1 MLPDPLLILLGI
13 AVGTFGTLV
22 GAGGGFVLVPLL
34 AILEPALATAAITGV
49 SLAVVAMNA
58 TSGALAYAR
67 DRRIDYR
74 SGILFALAT
83 LPGSILGALATKFL
97 ERRFFDIAFALL
109 LLGLAVLLIRRGEP
123 TAHAEPADGIVAT
136 RWHPQR
142 DLTDRAGTRHR
153 YRVHLPLG
161 VAVSFVV
168 GFASSLLG
176 IGGGVIHVPVLIGV
190 LGFPTHIATATSHF
204 VLAIMATAGTVTH
217 VLGGDLDGLARQTI
231 LLGVGAVVGAQIG
244 ARLST
249 RVHGLLIV
257 RALAV
262 ALAVVGL
269 RLGAQS
275 LFGR

>member
-1 MLPDPLLILLGI
+1 MPPDPILFLLGV

-34 AILEPALATAAITGV
+34 ALHEPALATASITGE
-49 SLAVVAMNA
+49 SLAVVALNA

-74 SGILFALAT
+74 SGIPFAIAT
-83 LPGSILGALATKFL
+83 LPGSILGAIATKFL
-97 ERRFFDIAFALL
+97 ERRYFDIAFALL
-109 LLGLAVLLIRRGEP
+109 LIGLAVLLVRRGEAKP
-123 TAHAEPADGIVAT
+123 PAEAAEGAAG
-136 RWHPQR
+136 RWYPQR
-142 DLTDRAGTRHR
+142 DFTDRAGTRHH

-161 VAVSFVV
+161 IAVSFVV

-176 IGGGVIHVPVLIGV
+176 IGGGIIHVPVLIGV

-204 VLAIMATAGTVTH
+204 VLAIMATTGTLTH
-217 VLGGDLDGLARQTI
+217 VVGGDLDGLWSQI
-231 LLGVGAVVGAQIG
+231 LLLGIGAVIGAQIG
-244 ARLST
+244 ARLSA

-262 ALAVVGL
+262 GLAFVGL
-269 RLGAQS
+269 RLAAKS
-275 LFGR
+275 LFGL

>member
-1 MLPDPLLILLGI
+1 MLPDPLLFLLGVV
-13 AVGTFGTLV
+13 VGTFGTLV

-49 SLAVVAMNA
+49 SLAVVAFNA

-74 SGILFALAT
+74 SGIPFAVAT
-83 LPGSILGALATKFL
+83 LPGSVLGAIITQYLD
-97 ERRFFDIAFALL
+97 RHWFDIAFSILL
-109 LLGLAVLLIRRGEP
+109 VGLAALLIRRGEAAP
-123 TAHAEPADGIVAT
+123 HPETAEGSG
-136 RWHPQR
+136 RWHVAR
-142 DLTDRAGTRHR
+142 DLTDRSGTRHR
-153 YRVHLPLG
+153 YRVNLPTG
-161 VAVSFVV
+161 VAISFVV

-176 IGGGVIHVPVLIGV
+176 IGGGIIHVPVLIGV

-204 VLAIMATAGTVTH
+204 VLAIMATAGTLTH
-217 VLGGDLDGLARQTI
+217 LVAGDLRGLERQTVI
-231 LLGVGAVVGAQIG
+231 LGIGAVIGAQIG

-262 ALAVVGL
+262 GLAFVGL
-269 RLGAQS
+269 RLGAKA
-275 LFGR
+275 LFGV

>member
-1 MLPDPLLILLGI
+1 MLPDPLLVLLGI

-34 AILEPALATAAITGV
+34 ALLEPTLATAAITGV

-74 SGILFALAT
+74 SGIPFAIAT
-83 LPGSILGALATKFL
+83 LPGSVLGAVATRYL
-97 ERRFFDIAFALL
+97 ERRWFDIAFAVLL
-109 LLGLAVLLIRRGEP
+109 LALAGLLVRRGEA
-123 TAHAEPADGIVAT
+123 TAPSETAEGGG
-136 RWHPQR
+136 RWRMAR

-153 YRVHLPLG
+153 YRVDLPLG
-161 VAVSFVV
+161 VAVSFAV

-176 IGGGVIHVPVLIGV
+176 IGGGVVHVPVLIGI

-204 VLAIMATAGTVTH
+204 VLAIMATAGTITH
-217 VLGGDLDGLARQTI
+217 VVSGDLAGLATQTV
-231 LLGVGAVVGAQIG
+231 LLGVGAVIGAQIG

-257 RALAV
+257 RALAL
-262 ALAVVGL
+262 ALALVGL
-269 RLGAQS
+269 RLGARS
-275 LFGR
+275 LFGL

>member
-1 MLPDPLLILLGI
+1 MLPDPLLVLLGV

-34 AILEPALATAAITGV
+34 ALLEPALATAAITGV
-49 SLAVVAMNA
+49 SLAVVALNA
-58 TSGALAYAR
+58 TSGAIAYAR

-74 SGILFALAT
+74 SGIPFALAT
-83 LPGSILGALATKFL
+83 LPGSVLGALATQFL
-97 ERRFFDIAFALL
+97 ERRYFDITFALL
-109 LLGLAVLLIRRGEP
+109 LIGLAVLLIRRGEAKP
-123 TAHAEPADGIVAT
+123 RTETAEGAAD

-161 VAVSFVV
+161 IAVSFVV

-176 IGGGVIHVPVLIGV
+176 IGGGIIHVPVLIGV

-204 VLAIMATAGTVTH
+204 VLAIMATAGTITH
-217 VLGGDLDGLARQTI
+217 VVARDLAGLEKQTALI
-231 LLGVGAVVGAQIG
+231 GLGAVIGAQLG

-249 RVHGLLIV
+249 RVHGLAIV

-262 ALAVVGL
+262 GLAFVGL
-269 RLGAQS
+269 RLGAKS
-275 LFGR
+275 IFGI